1 MNLNVI
7 LIYPCFPPFSPHR
20 SGPNKWRDSQTPKQI
35 LESYCV
41 KKNFRSPTFIGNN
54 RLFMDGEEYILE
66 EFGRWQKNSIR
77 WVCETSN
84 IPLGQRSLSPLQAEV
99 ISPTIDP
106 ELEVKRLS
114 PGVNF
119 SQSVILSHY
128 LSFAEEGMT
137 KHPDLGPPDERLA
150 LYVLS
155 CQPLVPEH
163 VETRPLFNSLQP
175 GVEQVG
181 TKSHFCACA
190 CACVYICLFDC
201 FHFLSVFSFVLDVL
215 SVSVSVSLY
224 SVCAC
229 ILPCQSASKRRPISQ
244 SASKKS
250 TIKKQ
255 SPQTFA
261 HLVNVSAMFGNLVIL
276 TVE

>member
-1 MNLNVI
+1 
-7 LIYPCFPPFSPHR
+7 
-20 SGPNKWRDSQTPKQI
+20 
-35 LESYCV
+35 
-41 KKNFRSPTFIGNN
+41 
-54 RLFMDGEEYILE
+54 
-66 EFGRWQKNSIR
+66 
-77 WVCETSN
+77 
-84 IPLGQRSLSPLQAEV
+84 
-99 ISPTIDP
+99 
-106 ELEVKRLS
+106 
-114 PGVNF
+114 
-119 SQSVILSHY
+119 
-128 LSFAEEGMT
+128 MT